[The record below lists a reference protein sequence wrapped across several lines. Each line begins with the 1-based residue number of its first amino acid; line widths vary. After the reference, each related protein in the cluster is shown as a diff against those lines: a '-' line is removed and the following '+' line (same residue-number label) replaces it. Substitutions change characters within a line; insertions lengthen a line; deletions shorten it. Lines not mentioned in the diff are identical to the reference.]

1 MTLAASGDQPCV
13 QPLGKGTVEV
23 LPAWAASTAHEYT
36 FDAVL
41 GQDASQDEV
50 FEGRLLS
57 ARCMCNLMVW
67 GFLSVRHKNRIG
79 TPMSLSVFILVE
91 YIESAIGHVSTQR
104 VGKRLHSSLPSLR
117 EMGSLLPKQELAS
130 LSDLPVR

>member
-13 QPLGKGTVEV
+13 QPLGKSTVEV

-57 ARCMCNLMVW
+57 PRCVCNLMVW
-67 GFLSVRHKNRIG
+67 GFLSFKHKNRIG
-79 TPMSLSVFILVE
+79 TPMFSSVFFLMHCLMSVMV
-91 YIESAIGHVSTQR
+91 HVSQ
-104 VGKRLHSSLPSLR
+104 
-117 EMGSLLPKQELAS
+117 QF
-130 LSDLPVR
+130 